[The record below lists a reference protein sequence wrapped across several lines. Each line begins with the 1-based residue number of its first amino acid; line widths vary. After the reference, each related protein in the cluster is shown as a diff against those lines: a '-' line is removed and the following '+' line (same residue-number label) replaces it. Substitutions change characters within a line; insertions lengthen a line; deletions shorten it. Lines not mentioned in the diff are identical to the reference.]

1 MIHSQTGRVER
12 REPAAECCVCG
23 TTVHREGPPCVRCA
37 VWLAPPAL
45 AASVSRRSQ
54 VRRLLVALAAVA
66 ALGAALPLA
75 NRQASHLLALTAP
88 GPAGASAPDQRRLE
102 LFVRPEID
110 ALRVRNYG
118 GRTLT
123 CAISVSGGASVRGVH
138 IGPGRAEFISYGR
151 FEGLDPGEGYSRAGH
166 SVRVECMDPNGA
178 LASSVYGGHR
188 GERTA
193 RAHSRQV
200 GRP

>member
-1 MIHSQTGRVER
+1 M
-12 REPAAECCVCG
+12 
-23 TTVHREGPPCVRCA
+23 
-37 VWLAPPAL
+37 
-45 AASVSRRSQ
+45 AASLPRRRH
-54 VRRLLVALAAVA
+54 VRRCVAALAAVA

-75 NRQASHLLALTAP
+75 NRLATHLLALTAP
-88 GPAGASAPDQRRLE
+88 GPAWTSARDQRRLE

-110 ALRVRNYG
+110 ALRIRNYG

-123 CAISVSGGASVRGVH
+123 CAISVSGGASVRGVY

-151 FEGLDPGEGYSRAGH
+151 FEGLDPDEGYSRAGH
-166 SVRVECMDPNGA
+166 SVRVECIDPNGA
-178 LASSVYGGHR
+178 LASSLYEGHR

-193 RAHSRQV
+193 RAHSRQA